1 MYRENFL
8 ILQFLPLTFP
18 STTRKF
24 NNNSYP
30 IFNLC
35 VALLFYCLPL
45 IALHRAHSLLFA
57 AELPDYRARLP
68 LFLQNEMLAFKKEE
82 GIEKALKREAQK
94 AKRKEKAEKGEEERA
109 TVIIEKT
116 TEETIKDE
124 ILRTEERIVELEE
137 EEGKVLRDVKTKAM
151 SKRTKRQKVSI
162 SEEKNSC
169 ARTSMEAQGGG
180 KHVKKEEKDS

>member
-1 MYRENFL
+1 
-8 ILQFLPLTFP
+8 
-18 STTRKF
+18 
-24 NNNSYP
+24 
-30 IFNLC
+30 
-35 VALLFYCLPL
+35 
-45 IALHRAHSLLFA
+45 
-57 AELPDYRARLP
+57 
-68 LFLQNEMLAFKKEE
+68 MLAFKKEE

-94 AKRKEKAEKGEEERA
+94 AKRKEKAERGEEERA

-116 TEETIKDE
+116 TEETITDE

-180 KHVKKEEKDS
+180 KHVKKEGKDS